1 MKKAKRLLAVLLAA
15 LMLFAAASV
24 PSYAYLEGESWHEP
38 IETQNQKYYFSY
50 AKGASWLLDMLDGI
64 LVGTGIA
71 LNCDD
76 LNDLVDIGINIFTSN
91 IMLNADKYLEDVGA
105 KDETGQ
111 GAIDIRSV
119 DMLIKSLYGLLTC
132 LDENWIASAAEAL
145 GIFGDLLDKE
155 KGLVRG
161 SLDWTKT
168 RENVSDTQVLEMLV
182 LWISEQKNLIAGL
195 LSGDLSFGSILS
207 GLIEDLIGDALPVP
221 ISIED
226 NRINGDK
233 LIKDLLYNLLVDSTA
248 TSAPTDGSK
257 IDDWVQHLI
266 DMALIT
272 GTGDGTQT
280 DPELTHPVYG
290 DGANSMLGPNTE
302 GLMPAIG
309 RFEGGASLT
318 GQSFYQLVNN
328 AINGLFGGMLKDLL
342 SDLLYDLLGVEITE
356 NFPYGDPAVLT
367 DQTFTMIVGI
377 VEGLFVDNG
386 APVPQYT
393 EQQNT
398 YPVYKIDALLDW
410 LLVGKPEENIQSALD
425 TFILIDYYGIH
436 IQDNFMSLLNDVA
449 RLLINLL
456 PSLGL
461 FADSASLAYTP
472 DELNVSWF
480 IDENYNLVTSLED
493 SKVTQTYTTFE
504 TNEVIY
510 PTEFTTDANGATVPT
525 AYCYLDNKA
534 PVNTTD
540 SQGERY
546 MNPSLIRPNYVITTK
561 MVFANIIKLAL
572 NDFIDGCYFP
582 EWTTDIPSVLAYGVA
597 ALAAPI
603 VPENN
608 YYARLDAY
616 HAMLEGEVA
625 PINDKVITVNGDEV
639 EILRYS
645 TVKVITIKD
654 ANGNKV
660 GTANVEVPTAAL
672 DIISSFLAKSLNA
685 VFHFDSDI
693 QKFTT
698 DTSIEQFAGEF
709 LIWAANQYLPA
720 FIGEPEKQ
728 SNGTTQ
734 FVGKNTASTNAPIFA
749 SAMTTLVNSVYSDYT
764 SRTIKQTANWDVV
777 YDFIDNS
784 LFKLLPTTWLPE
796 INGSA
801 QFVNQWLLEN
811 LVNFDLQGILGLFQV
826 NTDPNAELNNSALK
840 VIINILDRVT
850 ALIFNDNA
858 VIITLNDDGSYNSA
872 ARQGVVM
879 NGNVTKISTLAQFLD
894 CSGSGAPLPMF
905 VSNLLTLLNRYKTP
919 ILATALPL
927 VVSSTY
933 IKSHTEDGFLPTG
946 ITNFNKYGIETL
958 EDYLSEL
965 YDNKNATAMKTFDNI
980 EDAEAA
986 LAGGDDKPMAIKN
999 EDGVRTDI
1007 ILNNGTIFGTYAS
1020 RDEANTVLNQLANAY
1035 IDSVPV
1041 EGQLDENGE
1050 QIYKYTI
1057 YTNISYLTSA
1067 TGTPASDEGGEYTEY
1082 SDFRFSH
1089 ITYRTKA
1096 DPFVSYDNDYY
1107 FFDDEDFGKSGFLY
1121 RNHKE
1126 AVQSSGAYVDT
1137 YYGFSRNDLV
1147 NDYGEWFMFNIESQL
1162 KQQDLY
1168 DRNGDGRSV
1177 KSESDGDYV
1186 AETTDSNG
1194 NVTDPGFPVDGDPS
1208 IPANTVMYPY
1218 YTTAQNSFTHYDIN
1232 NGTTADTR
1240 LRPGFVD
1247 STSGQVITEYNTSS
1261 FNTDNFEQLRLAVEY
1276 AADPENNVVLSEED
1290 TESIIRLWLGTI
1302 EFDIT
1307 RDGDGNYKG
1316 SIQFDNLTQL
1326 QLDTIYAKAAAANCT
1341 VVEETLED
1349 GTVTYRIARP
1359 AFAFFTDNSTFGET
1373 GVTTNPELNAKTV
1386 ADYSKKSIT
1395 GGQTYAE
1402 KIRMAQHK
1410 GYMTYVENL
1419 YANRVRLYDEID
1431 EVSWRIEKAEDGR
1444 KTTADT
1450 TILKWVLDLTSNDY
1464 MDTQTR
1470 KRNVVF
1476 RKDEATGKNIESKAF
1491 TTSSYLA
1498 FRDAYDYA
1506 NSLYDACADANIL
1519 SAGITQSMVTAA
1531 YRGLLSAWQKLVEF
1545 TGFADWTQI
1554 DNYVAIAEEILNDPY
1569 INDPDFG
1576 IASGLTQLET
1586 ALKDAYVYTDN
1597 LDNPDT
1603 VYDLNKNSKSA
1614 WDSEV
1619 QNDIDSAA
1627 ALLNQAIQSI
1637 TYNKKPG
1644 VLFDPEAESEIKI
1657 QDTRYENQIQY
1668 SHIYGLREGVGFGDG
1683 TLNVDSVLEMLGL
1696 KVTGMTVDGLTS
1708 TVTRTNSA
1716 RGSGTD
1722 ARIDGRYQN
1731 FLRFR
1736 YFAILYG
1743 DINGDTRIDGT
1754 DATALSLAIQ
1764 KGENTASI
1772 MGEAK
1777 YEAADVT
1784 HDGGVDTEDVQAII
1798 NHYSLVENAE
1808 IVQDE
1813 HSPVAAA

>member
-1 MKKAKRLLAVLLAA
+1 MKKAKRLLAMLLSV
-15 LMLFAAASV
+15 LMLFGAASV
-24 PSYAYLEGESWHEP
+24 QSYAYLEGESWHEP
-38 IETQNQKYYFSY
+38 METQNQKYYFSY
-50 AKGASWLLDMLDGI
+50 AKGASWLLDTLDGI

-71 LNCDD
+71 LNCDE

-91 IMLNADKYLEDVGA
+91 ILLNADKYLEDVGA

-119 DMLIKSLYGLLTC
+119 DSLIKSLYGLLTC
-132 LDENWIASAAEAL
+132 LDENWISSAADAL
-145 GIFGDLLDKE
+145 GLFGDLLDKD

-161 SLDWTKT
+161 SLNYTVT
-168 RENVSDTQVLEMLV
+168 RANVSDIQVLEMLV
-182 LWISEQKNLIAGL
+182 LWISEQKNLISGL
-195 LSGDLSFGSILS
+195 LSGDCSFGSLLS
-207 GLIEDLIGDALPVP
+207 GLLGDMIGDALPVENP
-221 ISIED
+221 IQD
-226 NRINGDK
+226 NKINGNK

-248 TSAPTDGSK
+248 TVSPSDGST

-280 DPELTHPVYG
+280 DPELTHAVYG
-290 DGANSMLGPNTE
+290 DGANSMLGANAE

-318 GQSFYQLVNN
+318 AISFYQLVNN

-342 SDLLYDLLGVEITE
+342 SGLLYDLLEVEITE
-356 NFPYGDPAVLT
+356 EFPYGDPAVLT

-386 APVPQYT
+386 APVPEYT
-393 EQQNT
+393 EEQNT

-425 TFILIDYYGIH
+425 TFLLIDYYGFH

-461 FADSASLAYTP
+461 FSSSAHLAYTP
-472 DELNVSWF
+472 DELNVTWF
-480 IDENYNLVTSLED
+480 IDEGYNLVSSLEET
-493 SKVTQTYTTFE
+493 KVTQTYLTFG

-510 PTEFTTDANGATVPT
+510 PTEFTTDANGASIPS
-525 AYCYLDNKA
+525 AYCYLDDKS

-540 SQGERY
+540 ASAAGY
-546 MNPSLIRPNYVITTK
+546 TNPSLIRPNYVITTK

-616 HAMLEGEVA
+616 HSMLEGEVT
-625 PINDKVITVNGDEV
+625 PIDDKITTVNGDEV

-645 TVKVITIKD
+645 VSKVITIKD
-654 ANGNKV
+654 INGNKV
-660 GTANVEVPTAAL
+660 GTTNVEIPKAAL
-672 DIISSFLAKSLNA
+672 DIISSFLGKSLNA

-693 QKFTT
+693 EKFTT

-728 SNGTTQ
+728 SNGTTK

-764 SRTIKQTANWDVV
+764 TRTIKETANWDVV

-784 LFKLLPTTWLPE
+784 LFKLLPTSWLPL

-801 QFVNQWLLEN
+801 QFVNEWLLGN
-811 LVNFDLQGILGLFQV
+811 LVQFDLQGILNLFQV
-826 NTDPNAELNNSALK
+826 NEDPNAELNNSTLK
-840 VIINILDRVT
+840 VIINIIDRVT
-850 ALIFNDNA
+850 SLIFNDNA
-858 VIITLNDDGSYNSA
+858 VLITSGQTSG
-872 ARQGVVM
+872 RQGAVM
-879 NGNVTKISTLAQFLD
+879 NNNVTTLSTLAGLLD
-894 CSGSGAPLPMF
+894 CSSSSASLPML

-919 ILATALPL
+919 ILSTALPL

-933 IKSHTEDGFLPTG
+933 IRPHTTDGFLTMSSKFDG
-946 ITNFNKYGIETL
+946 KEIGIETL
-958 EDYLSEL
+958 EEYMKGL
-965 YDNKNATAMKTFDNI
+965 YDNKNAVAIKTYDNI

-986 LAGGDDKPMAIKN
+986 LATGDDKPMAIKN

-1007 ILNNGTIFGTYAS
+1007 ILSTGTIFGTYAS
-1020 RDEANTVLNQLANAY
+1020 RDEANTVLKQLANAY

-1050 QIYKYTI
+1050 QVYTYTI

-1067 TGTPASDEGGEYTEY
+1067 TGTPATDEGGDYTEY
-1082 SDFRFSH
+1082 SDFSFAQL
-1089 ITYRTKA
+1089 TYRTK
-1096 DPFVSYDNDYY
+1096 DNPFVSYDDDYY
-1107 FFDDEDFGKSGFLY
+1107 FYDDEDFGHSNFLY
-1121 RNHKE
+1121 RNLKE
-1126 AVQSSGAYVDT
+1126 ANQSGKEFISSYHSFVE
-1137 YYGFSRNDLV
+1137 NDLV

-1162 KQQDLY
+1162 DAAGLY
-1168 DRNGDGRSV
+1168 DRNGDGRV
-1177 KSESDGDYV
+1177 LTSDVTEGD
-1186 AETTDSNG
+1186 
-1194 NVTDPGFPVDGDPS
+1194 VTYYADGDPS
-1208 IPANTVMYPY
+1208 IPGKTVMYPY
-1218 YTTAQNSFTHYDIN
+1218 LTTATNGFTHYDVN
-1232 NGTTADTR
+1232 DGTTAETR
-1240 LRPGFVD
+1240 LNPGFVD
-1247 STSGQVITEYNTSS
+1247 TASGEVITSYNTSS
-1261 FNTDNFEQLRLAVEY
+1261 FNTTNFEQLALAVEY
-1276 AADPENNVVLSEED
+1276 AADPENNVVLTEED
-1290 TESIIRLWLGTI
+1290 TESIVRLWLGTI
-1302 EFDIT
+1302 DFDIT
-1307 RDGDGNYKG
+1307 RDGDGNYHG
-1316 SIQFDNLTQL
+1316 STQWETLTQL
-1326 QLDTIYAKAAAANCT
+1326 QWQTIETKAAALGCT
-1341 VVEETLED
+1341 VEEVTLED
-1349 GTVTYRIARP
+1349 GTVTYAVARP
-1359 AFAFFTDNSTFGET
+1359 AFGFFGDNASFGST
-1373 GVTTNPELNAKTV
+1373 GVTTNPELNAKTC

-1402 KIRMAQHK
+1402 EIRIAQQG
-1410 GYMTYVENL
+1410 GYYTYIENL

-1431 EVSWRIEKAEDGR
+1431 EISWRIEKAEDGR

-1450 TILKWVLDLTSNDY
+1450 TVLKWVLDLTANDY
-1464 MDTQTR
+1464 MDSQTR
-1470 KRNVVF
+1470 KRNVIFV
-1476 RKDEATGKNIESKAF
+1476 KNPETGKNEESKAF
-1491 TTSSYLA
+1491 TTTSYLA

-1506 NSLYDACADANIL
+1506 NALYDAAADANIL
-1519 SAGITQSMVTAA
+1519 SLGITQSMVTAA
-1531 YRGLLSAWQKLVEF
+1531 YRGLLTAWQQLVEF
-1545 TGFADWTQI
+1545 TGFADWVQI
-1554 DNYVAIAEEILNDPY
+1554 DNLVAIAEELLNDPY
-1569 INDPDFG
+1569 IDHPEFG
-1576 IASGLTQLET
+1576 VESGLTELEA

-1597 LDNPDT
+1597 TENPDT
-1603 VYDLNKNSKSA
+1603 IYDLNKNSRST

-1619 QNDIDSAA
+1619 QNDIDAAA
-1627 ALLNQAIQSI
+1627 ALLNQAIQNI
-1637 TYNKKPG
+1637 TYKQKPG
-1644 VLFDPEAESEIKI
+1644 ILQSPEVESEIVKI
-1657 QDTRYENQIQY
+1657 QDTKYENQIQY
-1668 SHIYGLREGVGFGDG
+1668 SHIYGLKEGTGFGDG
-1683 TLNVDSVLEMLGL
+1683 TLDINAVLDLLGL
-1696 KVTGMTVDGLTS
+1696 KVTGMTVDGSTS
-1708 TVTRTNSA
+1708 TVSRTNSA

-1743 DINGDTRIDGT
+1743 DINGDTRVDGT
-1754 DATALSLAIQ
+1754 DAAALNLYIAR
-1764 KGENTASI
+1764 GENTASL

-1784 HDGGVDTEDVQAII
+1784 HDGGVDAEDVQAII
-1798 NHYSLVENAE
+1798 NHYSLVENGQ
-1808 IVQDE
+1808 INQDE

>member
-15 LMLFAAASV
+15 LMLFAAASI

-38 IETQNQKYYFSY
+38 METQNQKYYFSY
-50 AKGASWLLDMLDGI
+50 AQGASWLLDMLDEI
-64 LVGTGIA
+64 LVGTGIC
-71 LNCDD
+71 LNCDE
-76 LNDLVDIGINIFTSN
+76 LNELVDIGINIFTSN
-91 IMLNADKYLEDVGA
+91 IMLDADSYLEDTGA
-105 KDETGQ
+105 LDESGQ

-132 LDENWIASAAEAL
+132 LDENWISSAAEAL
-145 GIFGDLLDKE
+145 GLFGDLLDQD
-155 KGLVRG
+155 KGLVKG
-161 SLDWTKT
+161 SLDYTKT
-168 RENVSDTQVLEMLV
+168 RANVSDVQVLEMLV
-182 LWISEQKNLIAGL
+182 TWISEQKNLISGL
-195 LSGDLSFGSILS
+195 LSGELSFGSLLS
-207 GLIEDLIGDALPVP
+207 GLIEDLIGDALPVA

-226 NRINGDK
+226 DAINGDK
-233 LIKDLLYNLLVDSTA
+233 LIKDLLYNILIDSTA
-248 TSAPTDGSK
+248 TAAPTDGST

-280 DPELTHPVYG
+280 DTNLTHSVYG
-290 DGANSMLGPNTE
+290 DGGNSMLGANAEP
-302 GLMPAIG
+302 LMPAIG

-318 GQSFYQLVNN
+318 DISFYQLINN
-328 AINGLFGGMLKDLL
+328 VINGLFGGTLKDLL
-342 SDLLYDLLGVEITE
+342 SDLLYDLLEVEITPE
-356 NFPYGDPAVLT
+356 FPYGNPAVLT

-386 APVPQYT
+386 APAPEYT
-393 EQQNT
+393 EEQNT

-425 TFILIDYYGIH
+425 TFILIDYYGFH

-461 FADSASLAYTP
+461 FESSASLAYTP
-472 DELNVSWF
+472 DELNVTWY
-480 IDENYNLVTSLED
+480 IDENYELVSSLDET
-493 SKVTQTYTTFE
+493 KVTQTYTTFE

-510 PTEFTTDANGATVPT
+510 PTEFVTDANGATVPT
-525 AYCYLDNKA
+525 AYCYLDDKS

-540 SQGERY
+540 ADGDRY
-546 MNPSLIRPNYVITTK
+546 MNASLIRPNYVITTK

-625 PINDKVITVNGDEV
+625 PIDDKITTVNGDEV

-654 ANGNKV
+654 ANGNAV
-660 GTANVEVPTAAL
+660 STANVEVPTAAL

-685 VFHFDSDI
+685 VFHFNSDI
-693 QKFTT
+693 EKFTT

-720 FIGEPEKQ
+720 FVGEPEKQ

-734 FVGKNTASTNAPIFA
+734 FVGKNSLSTNAPIFA

-764 SRTIKQTANWDVV
+764 SRTIKETANWDVV

-796 INGSA
+796 INGSS

-811 LVNFDLQGILGLFQV
+811 LVNFDLQGILNLFQV
-826 NTDPNAELNNSALK
+826 NTDANAELNNSTLK

-850 ALIFNDNA
+850 ALIFNDNG
-858 VIITLNDDGSYNSA
+858 VIITLNDDGSYNTA
-872 ARQGVVM
+872 ARTGVVM
-879 NGNVTKISTLAQFLD
+879 DGNVTKISTLAQFLD

-919 ILATALPL
+919 LLATALPL
-927 VVSSTY
+927 VISSTY
-933 IKSHTEDGFLPTG
+933 IRSYTTDGFLPTNLATYS
-946 ITNFNKYGIETL
+946 IDTL
-958 EDYLSEL
+958 EDYMSEL
-965 YDNKNATAMKTFDNI
+965 YDNRNATAIKTFNNV

-986 LAGGDDKPMAIKN
+986 LAGGDDKPKAVKN
-999 EDGVRTDI
+999 ADGVRTDI
-1007 ILNNGTIFGTYAS
+1007 ILSNGTIFGTYAS
-1020 RDEANTVLNQLANAY
+1020 RDEANAVLDQLANAY

-1050 QIYKYTI
+1050 QVYTYTI

-1067 TGTPASDEGGEYTEY
+1067 TATPATDEGGDYTEY
-1082 SDFRFSH
+1082 SDFRFSQL
-1089 ITYRTKA
+1089 TYRTKA
-1096 DPFVSYDNDYY
+1096 DPFVSYDSDYY

-1126 AVQSSGAYVDT
+1126 AVQSGEEFIDT
-1137 YYGFSRNDLV
+1137 YNSFVTGDLV
-1147 NDYGEWFMFNIESQL
+1147 DAYGEWFMFNIESQL
-1162 KQQDLY
+1162 KANSLY
-1168 DRNGDGRSV
+1168 DSNGDG
-1177 KSESDGDYV
+1177 V
-1186 AETTDSNG
+1186 ADDN
-1194 NVTDPGFPVDGDPS
+1194 DGDPG
-1208 IPANTVMYPY
+1208 IPGNTVMYPY
-1218 YTTAQNSFTHYDIN
+1218 STTATNTFTYYDLDA
-1232 NGTTADTR
+1232 GTTADTR
-1240 LRPGFVD
+1240 LRSGFLD
-1247 STSGQVITEYNTSS
+1247 SNSGQVITGYNTST
-1261 FNTDNFEQLRLAVEY
+1261 FNTTNFEQLRLAVEY
-1276 AADPENNVVLSEED
+1276 AEDPEHNVALSEED
-1290 TESIIRLWLGTI
+1290 TESIIRLWLGTVD
-1302 EFDIT
+1302 FDIT
-1307 RDGDGNYKG
+1307 RNGDGNYTG
-1316 SIQFDNLTQL
+1316 SIQFEDLTTAQVS
-1326 QLDTIYAKAAAANCT
+1326 TIEQKAAAANCT
-1341 VVEETLED
+1341 IITQTLED
-1349 GTVTYRIARP
+1349 GSVTYRIGRP
-1359 AFAFFTDNSTFGET
+1359 AFGFFTDGSSFGNT

-1395 GGQTYAE
+1395 GGLTYAE
-1402 KIRMAQHK
+1402 EIRIAQHNA
-1410 GYMTYVENL
+1410 YMAYVENL

-1431 EVSWRIEKAEDGR
+1431 EISWRVEKAEDGR

-1450 TILKWVLDLTSNDY
+1450 TILKWVLDLTADDY
-1464 MDTQTR
+1464 MDSQTR

-1476 RKDEATGKNIESKAF
+1476 TKDASTGKNVETKAF
-1491 TTSSYLA
+1491 TTSSYTT
-1498 FRDAYDYA
+1498 FRNAYDYA
-1506 NSLYDACADANIL
+1506 NALYDACADANIL

-1531 YRGLLSAWQKLVEF
+1531 YRGLLSAWQQLVEF

-1554 DNYVAIAEEILNDPY
+1554 DNFVAIAEEILNDPY
-1569 INDPDFG
+1569 IDDPDFG
-1576 IASGLTQLET
+1576 IASGLTELET
-1586 ALKDAYVYTDN
+1586 ALKDAYVYTDS

-1603 VYDLNKNSKSA
+1603 AYDLNKNSKST
-1614 WDSEV
+1614 WDSEA
-1619 QNDIDSAA
+1619 QDDIDSAA
-1627 ALLNQAIQSI
+1627 ALLNQAIQNI
-1637 TYNKKPG
+1637 TYNKKPS
-1644 VLFDPEAESEIKI
+1644 VLFDPEAETDIKI

-1668 SHIYGLREGVGFGDG
+1668 SHIYGLEEGVGFGDG
-1683 TLNVDSVLEMLGL
+1683 TLEIDAVLEMLGL
-1696 KVTGMTVDGLTS
+1696 KVTGLTVDGSTS
-1708 TVTRTNSA
+1708 TVTRTNSS

-1731 FLRFR
+1731 NLRFR

-1743 DINGDTRIDGT
+1743 DINGDTRVDGT
-1754 DATALSLAIQ
+1754 DAAALNLYIAR
-1764 KGENTASI
+1764 GENNTTK
-1772 MGEAK
+1772 MGEARF
-1777 YEAADVT
+1777 EAADVT
-1784 HDGGVDTEDVQAII
+1784 HDGGVDAEDVQAII

-1808 IVQDE
+1808 INQDE

>member
-1 MKKAKRLLAVLLAA
+1 MKKAKRLLAVLLSA
-15 LMLFAAASV
+15 LMLFAAASI

-50 AKGASWLLDMLDGI
+50 AKGASWLLDTLDGI

-71 LNCDD
+71 LNCDE

-91 IMLNADKYLEDVGA
+91 MLLNADKYLEDVGA
-105 KDETGQ
+105 IDETGQ

-119 DMLIKSLYGLLTC
+119 DSLIKSLYGLLTC
-132 LDENWIASAAEAL
+132 LDENWISSAAEAL
-145 GIFGDLLDKE
+145 GLFGDLLDKE

-161 SLDWTKT
+161 SLNYTVT
-168 RENVSDTQVLEMLV
+168 RANVSDVQVLEMLI

-195 LSGDLSFGSILS
+195 LSGDCSFGSLLS
-207 GLIEDLIGDALPVP
+207 GLLGDMIGDALPVENP
-221 ISIED
+221 IQD
-226 NRINGDK
+226 NKINGNK

-248 TSAPTDGSK
+248 TKAPEDGST

-266 DMALIT
+266 DMAIIT

-290 DGANSMLGPNTE
+290 DGANSILGPNAE
-302 GLMPAIG
+302 GLMPAVG
-309 RFEGGASLT
+309 RFEGGASIT

-328 AINGLFGGMLKDLL
+328 VINGLFGGMLKDILT
-342 SDLLYDLLGVEITE
+342 DLLYDLLGVEITE
-356 NFPYGDPAVLT
+356 QFPYGDPAVLT

-386 APVPQYT
+386 APVPEYT

-461 FADSASLAYTP
+461 FSSSAHLAYTP
-472 DELNVSWF
+472 DELNVSWY
-480 IDENYNLVTSLED
+480 IDENYELVTSLEET
-493 SKVTQTYTTFE
+493 KVTQTYVTFE

-510 PTEFTTDANGATVPT
+510 PTEFVTDANGATTPT
-525 AYCYLDNKA
+525 AYCYLDDKA

-540 SQGERY
+540 AEGERY
-546 MNPSLIRPNYVITTK
+546 MNPSLVRPNYVITTK

-625 PINDKVITVNGDEV
+625 PIDDKITTVNGEEI

-645 TVKVITIKD
+645 ISKVITIKD
-654 ANGNKV
+654 QNGNPA
-660 GTANVEVPTAAL
+660 GTANIEIPKAAL
-672 DIISSFLAKSLNA
+672 DIVISFLAKSLNA

-693 QKFTT
+693 EKFTT
-698 DTSIEQFAGEF
+698 DTTLEQFAGEF

-728 SNGTTQ
+728 ANGTTQ
-734 FVGKNTASTNAPIFA
+734 FVGKNMASTNAPIFA
-749 SAMTTLVNSVYSDYT
+749 AAMTTLVNSVYSDYT
-764 SRTIKQTANWDVV
+764 SRTIKETANWDVV
-777 YDFIDNS
+777 YDFIDNT
-784 LFKLLPTTWLPE
+784 LFKLLPTTWLPS

-801 QFVNQWLLEN
+801 QFVNEWLLGN
-811 LVNFDLQGILGLFQV
+811 LVNFDIQGILGLFQV
-826 NTDPNAELNNSALK
+826 NTDSNAELNNSALK
-840 VIINILDRVT
+840 VIINIIDRVT
-850 ALIFNDNA
+850 SLIFNDNA
-858 VIITLNDDGSYNSA
+858 VLISSGQTSG
-872 ARQGVVM
+872 RQGAVM
-879 NGNVTKISTLAQFLD
+879 QNNVTTLSTLAGLLD
-894 CSGSGAPLPMF
+894 CSGSSASLPML

-919 ILATALPL
+919 ILSTVLPL
-927 VVSSTY
+927 IVSSTY

-946 ITNFNKYGIETL
+946 ITNLNKYKIAIL
-958 EDYLSEL
+958 EEYLEEL
-965 YDNKNATAMKTFDNI
+965 YDNRNAVAMVTYDNI

-986 LAGGDDKPMAIKN
+986 LATGDEKPMAVKN
-999 EDGVRTDI
+999 ADGVHTDI
-1007 ILNNGTIFGTYAS
+1007 ILHNGTIFGTYAS
-1020 RDEANTVLNQLANAY
+1020 REEANEVLKKLSKAY
-1035 IDSVPV
+1035 IHSVPV
-1041 EGQLDENGE
+1041 EGEFDENGE
-1050 QIYKYTI
+1050 QVYTYTI

-1067 TGTPASDEGGEYTEY
+1067 TGTPATDDGGEYTKY
-1082 SDFRFSH
+1082 SDFRFSQV
-1089 ITYRTKA
+1089 TYRTKA
-1096 DPFVSYDNDYY
+1096 DPFVSFDDDYY

-1126 AVQSSGAYVDT
+1126 AVQSSRDYVST
-1137 YYGFSRNDLV
+1137 YHSFIENDLV
-1147 NDYGEWFMFNIESQL
+1147 NAYGEWFMFDIESKL
-1162 KQQDLY
+1162 RQQDLY

-1177 KSESDGDYV
+1177 KSDTDGDYV
-1186 AETTDSNG
+1186 AETTDADG

-1208 IPANTVMYPY
+1208 IPGNTVMYPY
-1218 YTTAQNSFTHYDIN
+1218 YTTNANNFTYYDIN
-1232 NGTTADTR
+1232 AGTTTEAR
-1240 LRPGFVD
+1240 LKTGFID
-1247 STSGQVITEYNTSS
+1247 QSTGAVITEYNTSS
-1261 FNTDNFEQLRLAVEY
+1261 FTPDNFEQLALALEY
-1276 AADPENNVVLSEED
+1276 ASDPENNVVLSDED
-1290 TESIIRLWLGTI
+1290 TESIVRLWLGTV

-1307 RDGDGNYKG
+1307 RDGDGNYTG
-1316 SIQFDNLTQL
+1316 SLQWDNMTQL
-1326 QLDTIYAKAAAANCT
+1326 QRDTIATKAAQMGCT
-1341 VVEETLED
+1341 FEIETAED
-1349 GTVTYRIARP
+1349 GTKTYTVTRP
-1359 AFAFFTDNSTFGET
+1359 AFALFTDGSTFGET
-1373 GVTTNPELNAKTV
+1373 GVTTNPELNTKTV

-1402 KIRMAQHK
+1402 EIRIAQHNA
-1410 GYMTYVENL
+1410 YMAYINNL
-1419 YANRVRLYDEID
+1419 YANRIRLYDEID
-1431 EVSWRIEKAEDGR
+1431 EVSWRVEKAEDGR

-1450 TILKWVLDLTSNDY
+1450 TILKWVLDLTANDY
-1464 MDTQTR
+1464 KDSQTR

-1476 RKDEATGKNIESKAF
+1476 KKDEATGKNIESKAF
-1491 TTSSYLA
+1491 TTSSYLE

-1519 SAGITQSMVTAA
+1519 SLGITQSMVTAA
-1531 YRGLLSAWQKLVEF
+1531 YKGLLSAWQKLVEF
-1545 TGFADWTQI
+1545 TGFADWAQI
-1554 DNYVAIAEEILNDPY
+1554 DNYVAVAEEILNDPY

-1576 IASGLTQLET
+1576 IASGLTELET

-1603 VYDLNKNSKSA
+1603 VYDLNKNSKAA

-1619 QNDIDSAA
+1619 QSDIDSAA
-1627 ALLNQAIQSI
+1627 ALLNQAIQNL

-1644 VLFDPEAESEIKI
+1644 VLFDPEAESDVKI
-1657 QDTRYENQIQY
+1657 QDTKYENQIQY
-1668 SHIYGLREGVGFGDG
+1668 SHIYGLEEGVGFGDG
-1683 TLNVDSVLEMLGL
+1683 TLEIGSVLEMLGL

-1743 DINGDTRIDGT
+1743 DINGDTRVDGT
-1754 DATALSLAIQ
+1754 DAAALNLYIAR
-1764 KGENTASI
+1764 GENTASI

-1784 HDGGVDTEDVQAII
+1784 HDGGVDAEDVQAIV
-1798 NHYSLVENAE
+1798 NHYSLVQDSE
-1808 IVQDE
+1808 INQDA

>member
-1 MKKAKRLLAVLLAA
+1 MKKAKRLLAVLLSA
-15 LMLFAAASV
+15 LMLITSASIS
-24 PSYAYLEGESWHEP
+24 SYAFLEGESWHEP
-38 IETQNQKYYFSY
+38 GETQNQKYYFSY
-50 AKGASWLLDMLDGI
+50 AQGASWVLDMLDDM

-71 LNCDD
+71 LNCDE
-76 LNDLVDIGINIFTSN
+76 LNELVDIGINIFTSN
-91 IMLNADKYLEDVGA
+91 ILLNTDSYLEGVGA
-105 KDETGQ
+105 IDETGQ

-119 DMLIKSLYGLLTC
+119 DMLIKSLYGLLDC
-132 LDENWIASAAEAL
+132 LENNWIASAGEAL
-145 GIFGDLLDKE
+145 GLFGDLLDKN
-155 KGLVRG
+155 KGLVKG
-161 SLDWTKT
+161 SLNWNVT
-168 RENVSDTQVLEMLV
+168 RANVSDTQVLEMLV

-195 LSGDLSFGSILS
+195 LSGECSFGSLLS
-207 GLIEDLIGDALPVP
+207 GLIGDLIGDALPVA
-221 ISIED
+221 IEFKD
-226 NRINGDK
+226 NAINGDK
-233 LIKDLLYNLLVDSTA
+233 LIKDLLYTLLIDSTA
-248 TSAPTDGSK
+248 TAAPTDGST

-280 DPELTHPVYG
+280 DPVLTHPVYG
-290 DGANSMLGPNTE
+290 DGANSMLGPNAE

-318 GQSFYQLVNN
+318 AISFYQLVNN

-356 NFPYGDPAVLT
+356 QFPYGDPAVLT

-386 APVPQYT
+386 APAPTYT

-461 FADSASLAYTP
+461 FESSAHLAYTP

-480 IDENYNLVTSLED
+480 IDENYELVTSLEET
-493 SKVTQTYTTFE
+493 KVTQTYTTFE

-540 SQGERY
+540 SQGDRY
-546 MNPSLIRPNYVITTK
+546 MNPALIRPNYVITTK

-572 NDFIDGCYFP
+572 NDFIEGCYFP

-625 PINDKVITVNGDEV
+625 PIDDMITTVNGDEV

-645 TVKVITIKD
+645 ITKVITIKD

-660 GTANVEVPTAAL
+660 GTKNVEIPKAAL
-672 DIISSFLAKSLNA
+672 DIVISFLAKSINA
-685 VFHFDSDI
+685 VFHFDADI
-693 QKFTT
+693 KQFTT
-698 DTSIEQFAGEF
+698 DTSLEQFAGEF

-720 FIGEPEKQ
+720 FVGQPEKQ
-728 SNGTTQ
+728 ANGTTT
-734 FVGKNTASTNAPIFA
+734 FVGKNTLSTNAPIFA

-764 SRTIKQTANWDVV
+764 TRTIKQTANWDVV

-801 QFVNQWLLEN
+801 QFVNEWLLEN
-811 LVNFDLQGILGLFQV
+811 LVNFDIQGILGLFQV
-826 NTDPNAELNNSALK
+826 NEDPNAELNNSALK
-840 VIINILDRVT
+840 VIINIIDRVT
-850 ALIFNDNA
+850 SLIFNDNA
-858 VIITLNDDGSYNSA
+858 VLITSGQTSG
-872 ARQGVVM
+872 RQGAVM
-879 NGNVTKISTLAQFLD
+879 QNNVTTLSTLAGLLD
-894 CSGSGAPLPMF
+894 CSGASASLPML

-919 ILATALPL
+919 LLSTVLPL
-927 VVSSTY
+927 VVSQSY
-933 IKSHTEDGFLPTG
+933 IRSHTTDGFLPTG
-946 ITNFNKYGIETL
+946 ITNLKTYGIETL
-958 EDYLSEL
+958 EDYMSEL
-965 YDNKNATAMKTFDNI
+965 YDNKNAVVIKTFSNI

-986 LAGGDDKPMAIKN
+986 LAGGEDKPMAIKN
-999 EDGVRTDI
+999 ADGVRTDI
-1007 ILNNGTIFGTYAS
+1007 ILSNGTTFGTYAS
-1020 RDEANTVLNQLANAY
+1020 REEANTVLNQLSNAY

-1050 QIYKYTI
+1050 QVYNYNI

-1082 SDFRFSH
+1082 SDFSFAH
-1089 ITYRTKA
+1089 LTYRTKA
-1096 DPFVSYDNDYY
+1096 NPFVSYDDDYY
-1107 FFDDEDFGKSGFLY
+1107 FYDDEDFGDANFLY
-1121 RNHKE
+1121 RNLKE
-1126 AVQSSGAYVDT
+1126 ANESGSSFVDS
-1137 YYGFSRNDLV
+1137 YNSFAKNDLV
-1147 NDYGEWFMFNIESQL
+1147 NDYGTWFMFNIESQL
-1162 KQQDLY
+1162 KANGLY
-1168 DRNGDGRSV
+1168 DSNGDGV
-1177 KSESDGDYV
+1177 VDD
-1186 AETTDSNG
+1186 N
-1194 NVTDPGFPVDGDPS
+1194 DGDPG
-1208 IPANTVMYPY
+1208 IPGNKVMYPY
-1218 YTTAQNSFTHYDIN
+1218 STTATNSFTYYDIN
-1232 NGTTADTR
+1232 AGTTTAAR
-1240 LRPGFVD
+1240 LKTGFID
-1247 STSGQVITEYNTSS
+1247 NSTGEVVTEYNTSS
-1261 FNTDNFEQLRLAVEY
+1261 FNADNFEQLALALEY

-1290 TESIIRLWLGTI
+1290 TESIIRLWIGTVD
-1302 EFDIT
+1302 FDIT
-1307 RDGDGNYKG
+1307 RDGDGNYTG
-1316 SIQFDNLTQL
+1316 SIQFEDLTPAQVE
-1326 QLDTIYAKAAAANCT
+1326 TIYTKAEAAKCT

-1349 GTVTYRIARP
+1349 GSVTYRIARP
-1359 AFAFFTDNSTFGET
+1359 AFAFFGDGASFGST

-1386 ADYSKKSIT
+1386 ADYAKKGVT

-1402 KIRMAQHK
+1402 EIRIAQHN
-1410 GYMTYVENL
+1410 GYMTYIENL
-1419 YANRVRLYDEID
+1419 YANRIRLYDEID
-1431 EVSWRIEKAEDGR
+1431 EISWRIEMAENGR
-1444 KTTADT
+1444 VSTADT
-1450 TILKWVLDLTSNDY
+1450 TVLKWVLDLTANDY
-1464 MDTQTR
+1464 KDSQTR

-1476 RKDEATGKNIESKAF
+1476 VKDEATGKNVESKAF

-1498 FRDAYDYA
+1498 FRDAYDFA
-1506 NSLYDACADANIL
+1506 NSLYDEASDANIL
-1519 SAGITQSMVTAA
+1519 SLGITQSMVTAA
-1531 YRGLLSAWQKLVEF
+1531 YKGLLSAWQKLVEF
-1545 TGFADWTQI
+1545 TGFADWAQI
-1554 DNYVAIAEEILNDPY
+1554 DNYVAIAEEILNNPY
-1569 INDPDFG
+1569 NDDPDFG
-1576 IASGLTQLET
+1576 IASGLTELET

-1597 LDNPDT
+1597 LNNPDT
-1603 VYDLNKNSKSA
+1603 IFDLNKNSKSA

-1637 TYNKKPG
+1637 TYNKKPS
-1644 VLFDPEAESEIKI
+1644 VLFDPEAESEVVKI

-1668 SHIYGLREGVGFGDG
+1668 SHIYGLKEGVGFGDG
-1683 TLNVDSVLEMLGL
+1683 TLEIGSVLDMLGL
-1696 KVTGMTVDGLTS
+1696 KVTGMTIDGVTS

-1743 DINGDTRIDGT
+1743 DINGDTRVDGT
-1754 DATALSLAIQ
+1754 DAAALNLYIAR
-1764 KGENTASI
+1764 GENTSSI

-1777 YEAADVT
+1777 FEAADVT
-1784 HDGGVDTEDVQAII
+1784 HDGGVDAEDVQAII
-1798 NHYSLVENAE
+1798 NHYSLVEDAE